1 MKKILIPL
9 VIICSQMFINTSL
22 MAQDTIDEII
32 PISDGN
38 ISEEDFA
45 LEHLLNME
53 TDAKINI
60 GSRGKAIDSSDAKVP
75 VDVVTATQIDKTGYT
90 ELTQVLQRF
99 IPGFNYPRPYLA
111 DGSAHVRPFTL
122 RGMSPDQVLV
132 LVNGKR
138 LHASSLLH
146 VNGTV
151 GRGSTGVDLNTIPL
165 RSIERVEVLRDG
177 AAAQYGSDAIAGII
191 NIILKSGG
199 EEHRL
204 TSTVGQTYNGDGE
217 LYQADIHYGVTLP
230 MDGFV
235 NMTAELHS
243 RHPTDRA
250 DIDTRSQYFAG
261 DPQNNQINGFTDRQ
275 GDARVNSFLFAF
287 NSEIPLS
294 NTLITYLDGSMNYRR
309 NESSVFFRRALD
321 NRTVRAL
328 YPNGFLP
335 LFGSNIIDYSATI
348 GVKGETSFGLSWDLS
363 HTVGGNYI
371 HYDVKNSVNA
381 SLGTASPTSFD
392 AGELNARQH
401 TTNLDLFKK
410 INWGLEKPL
419 EMALGFEWRYE
430 TFAIIAGDMAS
441 YTHGGVPV
449 LDGPNQGQSTMAGA
463 QGFPGFRESNE
474 LSEDRHNFSTYIDL
488 NSQFFNKLSV
498 GIAGRYEYYSDFG
511 SSLNG
516 KFSLGYRVVD
526 QLLLRGSVSTGF
538 RAPSLQQS
546 YFNSTS
552 SISIDGNLTSTSTL
566 PVNSP
571 IAQALGATELK
582 PEKSQHFTVG
592 FMFEPISNF
601 SLSADYFYTKIDD
614 RIIFSR
620 NITSAL
626 STEIKGILDRNNLSA
641 ARFFTNA
648 INTETYGYDIRANYD
663 LDLQEHGELK
673 LSALYHHHKTK
684 VLGGVHAPEI
694 LGEDGGDIIVSH
706 GDHENIESGQPSQ
719 NLILM
724 ADYKAGGFEAV
735 FKVMKVGGFTLSQEN
750 FKSQWLADIDLSYQL
765 DQHFNIGVGVHNL
778 FDSTPRKLRGN
789 GSFLQTSPFGHNGGF
804 YYMRLSA
811 EF

>member
-1 MKKILIPL
+1 MKKTVLPFVILF
-9 VIICSQMFINTSL
+9 SQIFINTPL
-22 MAQDTIDEII
+22 AAQEKISDEI
-32 PISDGN
+32 PIADKDN
-38 ISEEDFA
+38 LEDYS
-45 LEHLLNME
+45 LENLLDME
-53 TDAKINI
+53 TSAKINI

-75 VDVVTATQIDKTGYT
+75 VDVVTAEQIDKTGFT

-165 RSIERVEVLRDG
+165 RSIARVEVLRDG

-199 EEHRL
+199 EERRL

-217 LYQADIHYGVTLP
+217 LYQADVHYGITLP
-230 MDGFV
+230 MDGFI
-235 NMTAELHS
+235 NMTAELRSH
-243 RHPTDRA
+243 HPTDRA
-250 DIDTRSQYFAG
+250 DIDTREQYFVG
-261 DPQNNQINGFTDRQ
+261 DPKNNQAHRFTDRE
-275 GDARVNSFLFAF
+275 GDARVKSFLFAF
-287 NSEIPLS
+287 NSEVPLS
-294 NTLITYLDGSMNYRR
+294 NTLIFYLNGSMNYRR

-321 NRTVRAL
+321 NRNVRGL

-335 LFGSNIIDYSATI
+335 LFGSNIIDYSATV
-348 GVKGETSFGLSWDLS
+348 GSKGETSFGMSWDLS

-381 SLGTASPTSFD
+381 SLGMASPTSFD
-392 AGELNARQH
+392 AGGLHSRQH

-410 INWGLEKPL
+410 INWGFEKPL

-430 TFAIIAGDMAS
+430 TFSIAAGDKAS
-441 YTHGGVPV
+441 YIHGNVPV
-449 LDGPNQGQSTMAGA
+449 LDGPNRGQSTMAGA
-463 QGFPGFRESNE
+463 QGFPGFRKSNE
-474 LSEDRHNFSTYIDL
+474 LSEDRHNFSTYLDL
-488 NSQFFNKLSV
+488 NTQFFNKLSIGV
-498 GIAGRYEYYSDFG
+498 AGRYEYYSDFG

-516 KFSLGYRVVD
+516 KFSLGYRVID
-526 QLLLRGSVSTGF
+526 ELLLRGSMSTGF

-552 SISIDGNLTSTSTL
+552 SISINGHLTSTSTL
-566 PVNSP
+566 PVNAS
-571 IAQALGATELK
+571 ISQALGAKALK
-582 PEKSQHFTVG
+582 PEKSQHFTIG
-592 FMFEPISNF
+592 FMLEPVAHF

-620 NITSAL
+620 NITSGL
-626 STEIKGILDRNNLSA
+626 SPEIKGILGSNNLSA

-648 INTETYGYDIRANYD
+648 INTETQGYDIRANYD
-663 LDLQEHGELK
+663 FNLQKRGELK
-673 LSALYHHHKTK
+673 LSALYHYHQTK

-694 LGEDGGDIIVSH
+694 LGEHGGDIIISH

-724 ADYKAGGFEAV
+724 ADYKVGGFEGA
-735 FKVMKVGGFTLSQEN
+735 FKVMKVGGFTFNQEG
-750 FKSQWLADIDLSYQL
+750 FESQWLADIDLSYQL
-765 DQHFNIGVGVHNL
+765 DRHFNIGIGVHNL
-778 FDSTPRKLRGN
+778 FDSAPKKLRGN
-789 GSFLQTSPFGHNGGF
+789 GRFLQTSPFGHNGGF